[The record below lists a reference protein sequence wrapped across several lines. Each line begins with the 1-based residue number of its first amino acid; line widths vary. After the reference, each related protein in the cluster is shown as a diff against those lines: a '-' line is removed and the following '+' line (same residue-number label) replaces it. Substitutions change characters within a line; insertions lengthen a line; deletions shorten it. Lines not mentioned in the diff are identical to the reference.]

1 MQDDIELVREK
12 VDLVELVRQYTPL
25 TQTGRNFKGL
35 CPFHTEKTPSFFV
48 RPDKGMYYCFGCQRG
63 GDLYTFVMEKE
74 NITFGEALELLAK
87 RAGVTLTQTR
97 DASRGQKKER
107 ILHVLSAANEFF
119 RQQLSTSEGAK
130 AREYLLA
137 RGLTEATITAFQL
150 GYAPDSWD
158 ATSTYLLKNGY
169 RQEEIIDAG
178 LAIVSSKSRAGAY
191 DRFRGR
197 VMFPIIDHL
206 GRIVGFSGRTLES
219 SEQAKYINSP
229 ETVVFSKGSVL
240 YGYDKAHETARKK
253 DYTILV
259 EGNLDVIS
267 LHQAGITNVVAP
279 LGTGFTSQ
287 QLKLLARVSPR
298 LMIVFDADDAGVLA
312 AQRAAIEA
320 ATEGFEV
327 KVATLRSG
335 KDPDEAV
342 KSNFEQF
349 KRDLADAQSAFI
361 FFLIRARKQFPGQS
375 SYDFKQVAQYVFP
388 FIQAISDNTVR
399 EQTLEQLSRELSL
412 TFVALEKD
420 YATWTQQTM
429 TKHTGSTPSGSA
441 QEKEQPLSRQ
451 ERMEEYMLS
460 LLYNVPERVLS
471 DQTLRQRLTAFPH
484 VAFTQERYR
493 NMFEKIVHAIQNGN
507 FNLTDT
513 IQSTA
518 EEMQQTTKS
527 LLLRDFGA
535 LLDTDE
541 LALRELTKTIRLLE
555 EAYFRRRIR
564 DLSRKKDSLVEGS
577 EEITAINEEIR
588 AMTQQLRETNQ

>member
-240 YGYDKAHETARKK
+240 YGYDKAHETARK
-253 DYTILV
+253 
-259 EGNLDVIS
+259 
-267 LHQAGITNVVAP
+267 P
-279 LGTGFTSQ
+279 
-287 QLKLLARVSPR
+287 
-298 LMIVFDADDAGVLA
+298 
-312 AQRAAIEA
+312 
-320 ATEGFEV
+320 
-327 KVATLRSG
+327 
-335 KDPDEAV
+335 
-342 KSNFEQF
+342 
-349 KRDLADAQSAFI
+349 
-361 FFLIRARKQFPGQS
+361 
-375 SYDFKQVAQYVFP
+375 
-388 FIQAISDNTVR
+388 
-399 EQTLEQLSRELSL
+399 
-412 TFVALEKD
+412 
-420 YATWTQQTM
+420 
-429 TKHTGSTPSGSA
+429 
-441 QEKEQPLSRQ
+441 
-451 ERMEEYMLS
+451 
-460 LLYNVPERVLS
+460 
-471 DQTLRQRLTAFPH
+471 
-484 VAFTQERYR
+484 
-493 NMFEKIVHAIQNGN
+493 
-507 FNLTDT
+507 
-513 IQSTA
+513 
-518 EEMQQTTKS
+518 
-527 LLLRDFGA
+527 
-535 LLDTDE
+535 
-541 LALRELTKTIRLLE
+541 
-555 EAYFRRRIR
+555 
-564 DLSRKKDSLVEGS
+564 
-577 EEITAINEEIR
+577 
-588 AMTQQLRETNQ
+588 

>member
-388 FIQAISDNTVR
+388 FIQAISNNTVR

-412 TFVALEKD
+412 TFAALEKD
-420 YATWTQQTM
+420 YATWTRQTM

-451 ERMEEYMLS
+451 ERMEEYLLS

-518 EEMQQTTKS
+518 EEMQQATKS

>member
-12 VDLVELVRQYTPL
+12 VDIVEFVRQYTPL

-107 ILHVLSAANEFF
+107 VLHVLSSANEFF
-119 RQQLSTSEGAK
+119 RNQFSTPEGTK
-130 AREYLLA
+130 AREYLSA
-137 RGLTEATITAFQL
+137 RGLTEATIAAFQL

-178 LAIVSSKSRAGAY
+178 LAIVSNKSRAGAY
-191 DRFRGR
+191 DRFRNR

-206 GRIVGFSGRTLES
+206 GRIVGFSGRALAST
-219 SEQAKYINSP
+219 EQAKYINSP

-240 YGYDKAHETARKK
+240 YGYDKAHEIARKK
-253 DYTILV
+253 DYMILV

-267 LHQAGITNVVAP
+267 LHQAGITNAVAP

-298 LMIVFDADDAGVLA
+298 LMIVFDADDAGISA
-312 AQRAAIEA
+312 AERAAIEA
-320 ATEGFEV
+320 AAEGFETKIV
-327 KVATLRSG
+327 TLRTG

-342 KSNFEQF
+342 KNNPEQF
-349 KRDLADAQSAFI
+349 KRDLSEAQPAFM
-361 FFLIRARKQFPGQS
+361 FFLARARKQFPDQS
-375 SYDFKQVAQYVFP
+375 SYNIKQVAQYVFP
-388 FIQAISDNTVR
+388 FIQAISNNTVK
-399 EQTLEQLSRELSL
+399 EQSLEQLSRELSL
-412 TFVALEKD
+412 TFSGLKKD
-420 YATWTQQTM
+420 FDAWVQQSAATYKKSETVT
-429 TKHTGSTPSGSA
+429 SA
-441 QEKEQPLSRQ
+441 SEQEQSLSRQ
-451 ERMEEYMLS
+451 ERLEEYLIS
-460 LLYNVPERVLS
+460 LLYNVSERVLS
-471 DQTLRQRLTAFPH
+471 EQTVQQH
-484 VAFTQERYR
+484 VVSLPNAVFTQELYK
-493 NMFEKIVHAIQNGN
+493 NMFAEIVANLQNGDLH
-507 FNLTDT
+507 LTDK

-527 LLLRDFGA
+527 LLLRDFGT
-535 LLDTDE
+535 LLNTDE
-541 LALRELTKTIRLLE
+541 MALSELTKTIRLLE
-555 EAYFRRRIR
+555 EAYYRRQIR
-564 DLSRKKDSLVEGS
+564 DLSRKKESLAEGS
-577 EEITAINEEIR
+577 EQIQEINEEIR
-588 AMTQQLRETNQ
+588 AMTRRLRETNQ